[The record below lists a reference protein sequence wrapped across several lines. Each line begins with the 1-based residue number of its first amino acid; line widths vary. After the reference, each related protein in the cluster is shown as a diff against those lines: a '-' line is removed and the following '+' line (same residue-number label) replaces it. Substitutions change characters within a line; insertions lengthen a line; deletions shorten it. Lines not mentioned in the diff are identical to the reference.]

1 MIYGICTVGGYDAD
15 LGEYAGS
22 DRLGTG
28 YRQGDILFNMECC
41 KILWLRNNEPHGTGY
56 IEL

>member
-28 YRQGDILFNMECC
+28 YQQGDILFNMECC
-41 KILWLRNNEPHGTGY
+41 KKYCG
-56 IEL
+56 

>member
-1 MIYGICTVGGYDAD
+1 MWIKGEAYEKDEMIYGICTVGGYDAD

-41 KILWLRNNEPHGTGY
+41 KKYYG
-56 IEL
+56 

>member
-28 YRQGDILFNMECC
+28 KVTYYSTWSAAKNIVV
-41 KILWLRNNEPHGTGY
+41 KK
-56 IEL
+56 

>member
-28 YRQGDILFNMECC
+28 YRYYSTWSAAKNTVV
-41 KILWLRNNEPHGTGY
+41 KK
-56 IEL
+56 

>member
-1 MIYGICTVGGYDAD
+1 MIYGICTVGGYDAA

-41 KILWLRNNEPHGTGY
+41 KKYCGY
-56 IEL
+56 EIMNHMALDI

>member
-1 MIYGICTVGGYDAD
+1 MWIKGEAYEKDEMIYGICTVGGYDAD

-22 DRLGTG
+22 ARLGTG

-41 KILWLRNNEPHGTGY
+41 KKYCG
-56 IEL
+56 

>member
-22 DRLGTG
+22 DPPGHRIPA
-28 YRQGDILFNMECC
+28 R
-41 KILWLRNNEPHGTGY
+41 
-56 IEL
+56 

>member
-28 YRQGDILFNMECC
+28 YRQGDILFNMECFA
-41 KILWLRNNEPHGTGY
+41 KITVVKK
-56 IEL
+56 